1 MQREISIQPPPTTL
15 NPLKDATGVTSVD
28 FGTQFDGLVK
38 KADNLQDII
47 EKGEAEGGLLR
58 YLPGLA
64 LPLYQGQIKGT
75 IEKKVFADDT
85 YKDFKT
91 AKFTINLS
99 ANQYMNFH
107 SVHLVFPLKI
117 KKKSNVASNI
127 AATATSVNNFFAHW
141 IKEIDIKRLGDDTPI
156 LPTSNTVEIYKY
168 SDAILKDIP
177 KDALEVIEND
187 LLYSK
192 KKLNCQM
199 ERQNVRNI
207 QLMVE
212 TQLKEQTI
220 I

>member
-1 MQREISIQPPPTTL
+1 
-15 NPLKDATGVTSVD
+15 
-28 FGTQFDGLVK
+28 
-38 KADNLQDII
+38 
-47 EKGEAEGGLLR
+47 
-58 YLPGLA
+58 
-64 LPLYQGQIKGT
+64 
-75 IEKKVFADDT
+75 
-85 YKDFKT
+85 
-91 AKFTINLS
+91 
-99 ANQYMNFH
+99 MNFH